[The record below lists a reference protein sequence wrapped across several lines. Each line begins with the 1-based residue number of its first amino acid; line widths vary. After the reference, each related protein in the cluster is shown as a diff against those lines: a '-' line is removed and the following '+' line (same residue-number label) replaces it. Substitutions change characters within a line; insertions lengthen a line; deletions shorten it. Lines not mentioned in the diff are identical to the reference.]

1 MPRGRAWTVGELAYI
16 RRWAGRKPAHE
27 IARHLKRT
35 KQAVERQAQRM
46 GVSLKHYESTLVWCP
61 NCCAWRT
68 RLTLGF
74 CPVCSRKQTRAEQ
87 MEREKAL
94 LDRLAPEERALKR
107 PELHDSRIDPKPKL
121 EAVTEGM
128 RPWAAARIEE
138 QNAVLVQRWETL
150 NLDRENAARRRRI
163 ERMEDQLKN

>member
-1 MPRGRAWTVGELAYI
+1 MVSELLRMADE
-16 RRWAGRKPAHE
+16 AH
-27 IARHLKRT
+27 ARL
-35 KQAVERQAQRM
+35 
-46 GVSLKHYESTLVWCP
+46 L
-61 NCCAWRT
+61 
-68 RLTLGF
+68 
-74 CPVCSRKQTRAEQ
+74 PVCSRKQTRAEQ

-107 PELHDSRIDPKPKL
+107 PELHESRIDPKPRL
-121 EAVTEGM
+121 EAVTDGM